1 MSDAVAQIVA
11 QLNTLSQ
18 QERAALAHAVLL
30 SLEPEDPDAE
40 DAWDGCRPS
49 IRAKPGE
56 KRPLLRFSGAGVDL
70 RGLAKGGAFHE
81 NEGGIHR
88 GPAVPTPSRE
98 RPPP

>member
-1 MSDAVAQIVA
+1 MWSMIDSLQGIVDD
-11 QLNTLSQ
+11 L
-18 QERAALAHAVLL
+18 AA
-30 SLEPEDPDAE
+30 PFT
-40 DAWDGCRPS
+40 GCRPS
-49 IRAKPGE
+49 IRAKLGE